1 MSVLARARGAV
12 QASFKQWMRAQ
23 HTAEVLAASGASAWA
38 VLTVLVAVLLAVASL
53 APGASTLF
61 GFPYGTALLCFLPAL
76 ATGLLFVGLHRGRKK
91 VEWWG
96 WLLQLVGTACLQ
108 FFVAALMA
116 LSKVE
121 GAPVFG
127 AFFLFTA
134 SVHGRNLRATPSQ
147 PFPVLGTLLAL
158 LAALPL
164 CATEKHL
171 ALFGLIGPSSLIAAL
186 YLGTFA
192 VEHDRSTA
200 EAERLRAAVQAQ
212 LLDAQERDVGRLSQA
227 LVEILGYNH
236 DINNALMSAG
246 SAADMLTFVGTQVK
260 GPRNPDFDEL
270 VKDLNESLRHIR
282 DMVMEIRQKGRR
294 HAGSEPE
301 GVDVRPV
308 LDAVRASV
316 ALRFPEVEVEVD
328 SALARQEALRA
339 SVRGGVTTLRR
350 VVENLVLNACEG
362 DGTRGAAQVRI
373 TARTEPLSGRLEV
386 VIADNGPGF
395 PPERLKAPIEGLYTT
410 KPHGTG
416 LGLYTAECLL
426 RASGGML
433 ERQNGPAGG
442 AVLRILLPREFR

>member
-1 MSVLARARGAV
+1 MSALPRARGAV
-12 QASFKQWMRAQ
+12 QASFKRWMRTQ
-23 HTAEVLAASGASAWA
+23 HTAEVLAASSASAWA
-38 VLTVLVAVLLAVASL
+38 VLTVLVAVLLAVAAY

-61 GFPYGTALLCFLPAL
+61 GFHYGTALLCFAPAL
-76 ATGLLFVGLHRGRKK
+76 ATGLLFAALHRGRQK

-96 WLLQLVGTACLQ
+96 WVLQLVGTASLQ
-108 FFVAALMA
+108 FFLAALMA
-116 LSKVE
+116 LSNVG

-134 SVHGRNLRATPSQ
+134 AVHGRNLRASPSQ

-164 CATEKHL
+164 CAASEHL
-171 ALFGLIGPSSLIAAL
+171 TLFGLIGPSSLIGAL

-192 VEHDRSTA
+192 VEHDRATA
-200 EAERLRAAVQAQ
+200 DAERLRAAVQAQ

-246 SAADMLTFVGTQVK
+246 SAADMLTFVGKGK
-260 GPRNPDFDEL
+260 GPRGPEFDEL

-282 DMVMEIRQKGRR
+282 EMVMEIRQKGRR

-301 GVDVRPV
+301 AVDLAPV

-316 ALRFPEVEVEVD
+316 ALRFPEVEVDVE
-328 SALARQEALRA
+328 LPREETLCA
-339 SVRGGVTTLRR
+339 SVRGGATTLRR

-395 PPERLKAPIEGLYTT
+395 APERLNAPIEGLYTT

-433 ERQNGPAGG
+433 ERQNAPTGG
-442 AVLRILLPREFR
+442 AVLRVLLPREFR

>member
-1 MSVLARARGAV
+1 MSVLARTRGAV
-12 QASFKQWMRAQ
+12 QASFKRWMRTQ
-23 HTAEVLAASGASAWA
+23 HTAEVLAASSASAWA
-38 VLTVLVAVLLAVASL
+38 VLTVLVALLLAVAAY
-53 APGASTLF
+53 APGASALF
-61 GFPYGTALLCFLPAL
+61 GFHYGVALLCFAPAL
-76 ATGLLFVGLHRGRKK
+76 GTGLLFVALHRGRQK

-96 WLLQLVGTACLQ
+96 WVLQLVGTASLQ
-108 FFVAALMA
+108 FFLAALMA
-116 LSKVE
+116 LSKVG

-134 SVHGRNLRATPSQ
+134 AVHGRNLRATTSQ
-147 PFPVLGTLLAL
+147 PFPVLSTLLAL

-164 CATEKHL
+164 CAASAQHL
-171 ALFGLIGPSSLIAAL
+171 TLFGLFGPSSLIGAL

-192 VEHDRSTA
+192 VKHDRATT

-236 DINNALMSAG
+236 DIHNALMSAG
-246 SAADMLTFVGTQVK
+246 SAADMLTFAGVQGK
-260 GPRNPDFDEL
+260 GPGRPDFDEL
-270 VKDLNESLRHIR
+270 VKDLNESLGHIR

-301 GVDVRPV
+301 GVDLAPV
-308 LDAVRASV
+308 LDSVRASV
-316 ALRFPEVEVEVD
+316 ALRFPEVEVDEQ
-328 SALARQEALRA
+328 LAREESLCA

-373 TARTEPLSGRLEV
+373 VARTEPLSGRLEV

-395 PPERLKAPIEGLYTT
+395 APERLNAPIEGLYTT

-433 ERQNGPAGG
+433 ERQNAPTGG
-442 AVLRILLPREFR
+442 AVLRILLPRELR